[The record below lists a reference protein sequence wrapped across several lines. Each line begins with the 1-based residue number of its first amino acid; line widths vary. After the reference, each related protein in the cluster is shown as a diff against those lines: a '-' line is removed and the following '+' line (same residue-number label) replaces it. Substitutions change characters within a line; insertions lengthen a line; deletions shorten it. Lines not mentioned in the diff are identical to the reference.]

1 MIRRPP
7 RSTLFPYTTLF
18 RSRHQRSVMADVAC
32 ETFIQPAGRFF
43 QKSDL
48 DLHPCGAEL
57 LKRASAD
64 CRIGIGHAGDHAGN
78 SGGNHSIRA
87 RWGSPLMRTRLEVDI
102 ERGSSRLV
110 AGVLDS
116 AHLGVLHAL

>member
-57 LKRASAD
+57 LKPASAD
-64 CRIGIGHAGDHAGN
+64 CRIGIDRK
-78 SGGNHSIRA
+78 S
-87 RWGSPLMRTRLEVDI
+87 TRLN
-102 ERGSSRLV
+102 SSHGYISYAVFCLKKKNKTQIWY
-110 AGVLDS
+110 LYN
-116 AHLGVLHAL
+116 